1 MVTPKNA
8 ASKFVQKPRN
18 SGGGRST
25 RRRVPQTDRGEAHI
39 GATED
44 QISVT
49 MPPKAD
55 DDEPKQG

>member
-1 MVTPKNA
+1 VSPVRK
-8 ASKFVQKPRN
+8 QRN
-18 SGGGRST
+18 TGGGRSVG
-25 RRRVPQTDRGEAHI
+25 RRRAPISREEAHI

-44 QISVT
+44 QVSVT